1 MYLNWKSKIDE
12 TSLGYVAI
20 CERTRIY
27 YTAESETNYG
37 SLVVK
42 KERKKEKRT
51 SSGRTRE
58 ERPAAVA
65 AGGRGRA
72 DEGRADEGRASR
84 RGFKNKYRNEK
95 KQIVI

>member
-65 AGGRGRA
+65 AGGRG
-72 DEGRADEGRASR
+72 ADEGRASR